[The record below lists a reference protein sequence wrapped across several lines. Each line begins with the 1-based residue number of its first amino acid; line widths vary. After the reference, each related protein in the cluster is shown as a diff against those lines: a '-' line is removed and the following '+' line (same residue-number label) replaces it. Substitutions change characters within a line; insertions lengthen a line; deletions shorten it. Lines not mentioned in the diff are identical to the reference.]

1 MLRILVNLAR
11 MLSTGDPLPDL
22 TLFGIDAEPVPLR
35 SLGAVLIAFY
45 LYDWTGT

>member
-1 MLRILVNLAR
+1 MLGP
-11 MLSTGDPLPDL
+11 GDRLPDL
-22 TLFGIDAEPVPLR
+22 TLCGVDAEPVALH

>member
-1 MLRILVNLAR
+1 MLA
-11 MLSTGDPLPDL
+11 TGDRLPDV
-22 TLFGIDAEPVPLR
+22 TLFGVDAEPVALR